1 MVLAVYASTLAVGA
15 AAVPRGGGTA
25 ASAAVGPAAV
35 AATTTTAT
43 AAAVAAAD
51 NDTDAMPIVMGQVI
65 HEAPSVA
72 SSLLTTATA
81 PPSRQVLTRR
91 PQIVNGVTEDRSSL
105 TGFMVRLLKAP
116 SRGDGPPR
124 FTCGG
129 ARITSRHVLTAGH
142 CAPSVGDQVAI
153 GGTDVAGGLRYL
165 VINVTL
171 PPGGSVARADVG
183 ILDIAVVEYESRSPL
198 GASGGIAATPVE
210 SAAAA
215 AAAAGRRGVAG
226 VGSAGATSR
235 GGGVNGSA
243 IGGGGSGGGSGGGGS
258 ARATPRAVNQSDLR
272 IARVARV
279 AGDLPAVNTSVTT
292 LGWGAVFPEKIGA
305 LFGPAAL
312 LRSVGTRVWAG
323 DDCSAAYASVA
334 ASRPPYMFC
343 AAASGAGPCAGDS
356 GGPAGY
362 FPGDGGG
369 FVIVGLVSGTISS
382 LFYRCEPEA
391 PGFYTNIGYFYDF
404 LTEAVAPLKLTT

>member
-1 MVLAVYASTLAVGA
+1 MA
-15 AAVPRGGGTA
+15 
-25 ASAAVGPAAV
+25 
-35 AATTTTAT
+35 
-43 AAAVAAAD
+43 
-51 NDTDAMPIVMGQVI
+51 
-65 HEAPSVA
+65 
-72 SSLLTTATA
+72 
-81 PPSRQVLTRR
+81 
-91 PQIVNGVTEDRSSL
+91 
-105 TGFMVRLLKAP
+105 
-116 SRGDGPPR
+116 
-124 FTCGG
+124 
-129 ARITSRHVLTAGH
+129 
-142 CAPSVGDQVAI
+142 
-153 GGTDVAGGLRYL
+153 
-165 VINVTL
+165 
-171 PPGGSVARADVG
+171 
-183 ILDIAVVEYESRSPL
+183 
-198 GASGGIAATPVE
+198 
-210 SAAAA
+210 
-215 AAAAGRRGVAG
+215 
-226 VGSAGATSR
+226 
-235 GGGVNGSA
+235 
-243 IGGGGSGGGSGGGGS
+243 GSGGGSGGGGN

-279 AGDLPAVNTSVTT
+279 AGDVPVVNTSVTT

>member
-1 MVLAVYASTLAVGA
+1 MARPSAPGRRRQHRPAVIAAVALAVYASTLAVGA

-35 AATTTTAT
+35 AATTATAT
-43 AAAVAAAD
+43 AVAVAAAD
-51 NDTDAMPIVMGQVI
+51 NDTDADDVMPIVMDQVI

-72 SSLLTTATA
+72 SSSLTTATA
-81 PPSRQVLTRR
+81 APSRQVLTRR

-198 GASGGIAATPVE
+198 GASGGIAATPAVV
-210 SAAAA
+210 AAAA
-215 AAAAGRRGVAG
+215 TPAPPPALSISRTCGLRGWRASPATCRR
-226 VGSAGATSR
+226 S
-235 GGGVNGSA
+235 
-243 IGGGGSGGGSGGGGS
+243 
-258 ARATPRAVNQSDLR
+258 
-272 IARVARV
+272 
-279 AGDLPAVNTSVTT
+279 
-292 LGWGAVFPEKIGA
+292 
-305 LFGPAAL
+305 
-312 LRSVGTRVWAG
+312 TR
-323 DDCSAAYASVA
+323 
-334 ASRPPYMFC
+334 R
-343 AAASGAGPCAGDS
+343 
-356 GGPAGY
+356 
-362 FPGDGGG
+362 
-369 FVIVGLVSGTISS
+369 
-382 LFYRCEPEA
+382 
-391 PGFYTNIGYFYDF
+391 
-404 LTEAVAPLKLTT
+404 